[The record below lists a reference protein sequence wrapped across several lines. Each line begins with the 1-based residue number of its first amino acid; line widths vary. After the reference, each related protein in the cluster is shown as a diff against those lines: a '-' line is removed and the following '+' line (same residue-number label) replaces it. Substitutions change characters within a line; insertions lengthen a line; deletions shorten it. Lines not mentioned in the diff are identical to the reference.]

1 MNRLTPIKSSIQ
13 TIAGYPKKLIV
24 YKTAASRYYWT
35 RVYFN
40 SRYHIKTTK
49 TEVLKDA
56 KKFAVRFYEEVLSS
70 AHHDKK
76 SDTSKSFATVARHFL
91 DTQSK
96 NAKHTTHRNDEA
108 RFKSDLLPV
117 FGEQDISTITN
128 AQISQLLDRLRNRGL
143 SPATQKHFLVVLSK
157 IMKFA
162 VEHNLMMRLPTF
174 PRVSGRLKTSTRR
187 DYFTHEEYERLC
199 AEAQTCADEGV
210 VVRGVPIT
218 LELKY
223 LFQFM
228 LNSFIRPS
236 DLRVIKFKHLQLRKD
251 GKDEWYELTHPATK
265 TNANAVQAMPAT
277 VGIIKKLV
285 EFKKSIG
292 QGVAKDDFVFF
303 NEYKTR
309 DTAMAVIAR
318 QFREVLNRTAL
329 KETTGKNL
337 TLYSLRHSAIMTRL
351 IKGNVDTLVL
361 ARNARTSQQM
371 IDQFYA
377 QHLTTDQV
385 RRQFHAFIVKEK
397 KTPAKKK
404 VGGKIAAGAKKESDD
419 TKSAS
424 PKKKSTPKMKSDSQ
438 SSVRTPSKRIKTPSK
453 VVRKPRQ

>member
-13 TIAGYPKKLIV
+13 TISGYPKKLIV
-24 YKTAASRYYWT
+24 YKTAASRFYWC

-40 SRYHIKTTK
+40 ARYHIKTTK

-76 SDTSKSFATVARHFL
+76 SDTSKSFAVVARQFL

-96 NAKHTTHRNDEA
+96 NSKHATHRNDEA
-108 RFKSDLLPV
+108 RFKSDLLPI

-128 AQISQLLDRLRNRGL
+128 SQISFLLDRLRNREL

-174 PRVSGRLKTSTRR
+174 PKVSGRLKTATRR
-187 DYFTHEEYERLC
+187 DYFTHEEYEQLC
-199 AEAQTCADEGV
+199 DAAERCAKEDV
-210 VVRGVPIT
+210 IVRGVPIT

-228 LNSFIRPS
+228 VNSFIRPS

-277 VGIIKKLV
+277 VGIVKKLID
-285 EFKKSIG
+285 FKKSVGQAIG
-292 QGVAKDDFVFF
+292 KDDFVFF
-303 NEYKTR
+303 SEYKLR
-309 DTAMAVIAR
+309 DTAMSVIAR
-318 QFREVLNRTAL
+318 QFREVLKRTGL
-329 KETTGKNL
+329 EEGTGKNL
-337 TLYSLRHSAIMTRL
+337 TLYSLRHTAIMIRL
-351 IKGNVDTLVL
+351 EKGQVDTLVL
-361 ARNARTSQQM
+361 ARNCRTSQAM

-385 RRQFHAFIVKEK
+385 RRQFHSFVKKETPSRPTKPTKSPKSTKSTTSTQSSEK
-397 KTPAKKK
+397 KPSK
-404 VGGKIAAGAKKESDD
+404 
-419 TKSAS
+419 TKSVDPS
-424 PKKKSTPKMKSDSQ
+424 KP
-438 SSVRTPSKRIKTPSK
+438 PSKRTKSLSKT
-453 VVRKPRQ
+453 VH

>member
-13 TIAGYPKKLIV
+13 TISGYPKKLVI

-49 TEVLKDA
+49 TEVIKDA

-128 AQISQLLDRLRNRGL
+128 SQISQLLDRLRNRGL

-174 PRVSGRLKTSTRR
+174 PKVSGRLKTATRR
-187 DYFTHEEYERLC
+187 DYFTYQEYESLCDEAQRC
-199 AEAQTCADEGV
+199 AENEV
-210 VVRGVPIT
+210 IVRGVPIT

-228 LNSFIRPS
+228 VNSFIRPS

-251 GKDEWYELTHPATK
+251 GKEQWYELTHPATK

-285 EFKKSIG
+285 AFKKSVG
-292 QGVAKDDFVFF
+292 QGIGKDDYVFF
-303 NEYKTR
+303 NDYKIR

-318 QFREVLNRTAL
+318 QFREVLKRTSL
-329 KETTGKNL
+329 EESTGKNL
-337 TLYSLRHSAIMTRL
+337 TLYSLRHTAIMIRL
-351 IKGNVDTLVL
+351 EKGMVDTLVL
-361 ARNARTSQQM
+361 ARNCRTSQAM

-385 RRQFHAFIVKEK
+385 RRQFHSFVKKETPK
-397 KTPAKKK
+397 KPTKSRKSKKSIKSTKSSAKKP
-404 VGGKIAAGAKKESDD
+404 
-419 TKSAS
+419 TKPKSSAPS
-424 PKKKSTPKMKSDSQ
+424 K
-438 SSVRTPSKRIKTPSK
+438 TPSKRTKTPSIP
-453 VVRKPRQ
+453 VR

>member
-1 MNRLTPIKSSIQ
+1 MNRLTPIKSTIQ
-13 TIAGYPKKLIV
+13 TISGYPKKLIV
-24 YKTAASRYYWT
+24 YKTAASRFYWT

-70 AHHDKK
+70 AHQNQK
-76 SDTSKSFATVARHFL
+76 SDTSKSFAVVARKFL
-91 DTQSK
+91 ETQSK

-108 RFKSDLLPV
+108 RFKSDLLPI

-128 AQISQLLDRLRNRGL
+128 AQISHLLDRLRNRGL

-162 VEHNLMMRLPTF
+162 VEHDLMMRLPTF
-174 PRVSGRLKTSTRR
+174 PKVSGRLKTAQRR
-187 DYFTHEEYERLC
+187 DYFTYEEYKQLC
-199 AEAQTCADEGV
+199 TEAQKCADKSV

-218 LELKY
+218 SELKF

-228 LNSFIRPS
+228 VNSFIRPS

-277 VGIIKKLV
+277 VGIVKELIN
-285 EFKKSIG
+285 FKKSVG
-292 QGVAKDDFVFF
+292 QGIGKDDFVFF
-303 NEYKTR
+303 NEYKLR

-318 QFREVLNRTAL
+318 QFREVLKRTGL
-329 KETTGKNL
+329 EDSTGKNL
-337 TLYSLRHSAIMTRL
+337 TLYSLRHTAIMIRL
-351 IKGNVDTLVL
+351 EKGQVDTLVL

-385 RRQFHAFIVKEK
+385 RRQFHSFV
-397 KTPAKKK
+397 
-404 VGGKIAAGAKKESDD
+404 KKETPERPTKPRKSS
-419 TKSAS
+419 KSAKPS
-424 PKKKSTPKMKSDSQ
+424 ESTKK
-438 SSVRTPSKRIKTPSK
+438 PSKPKSSRPSKPPPKRTKTPSK
-453 VVRKPRQ
+453 PVQ